1 MKSTL
6 TNMVVVLVGMA
17 LVIGALLALVNHIT
31 EKPIAEK
38 AGKTLAEGIKTV
50 MGTKDLTVTS
60 NDTVRQ
66 TIDNKRPSSWYTA
79 PPTRVQGPGRCR
91 GEHHAGLRR

>member
-1 MKSTL
+1 MAKMKSTL

-66 TIDNKRPSSWYTA
+66 NIDNKEAVFVVHRAADKGGSQRLES
-79 PPTRVQGPGRCR
+79 CR
-91 GEHHAGLRR
+91 